1 MEVGGALQPPAE
13 PPLLPVP
20 RIALL
25 KAPPGTNPSSRT
37 PSLQWAFACK
47 EEKHPTEGW
56 GVLLCTQVL
65 G

>member
-25 KAPPGTNPSSRT
+25 KAPPRHKPFLPHTLSAVGIC
-37 PSLQWAFACK
+37 L
-47 EEKHPTEGW
+47 
-56 GVLLCTQVL
+56 
-65 G
+65 